1 MFPTLGDLV
10 KSLTGIDLS
19 FLYIFQMFGLMMAV
33 AFLSAAYVLFKE
45 LKRKETEGLLQ
56 PVFRNIIIGQPASV
70 SELMINALIGFVV
83 GFKVIGIFFNLS
95 VFTAN
100 PQAFVFSMQG
110 SWLGAIAI
118 GSFFSYSK
126 YYEKKKQQ
134 LPEPKNELVKLY
146 PSQLVSEIVIYAA
159 IFGLIG
165 AKLFDNLENPSF
177 FFENPI
183 EAMISFSG
191 LTWYGGLILAAG
203 AIIYYCIKNKI
214 PVIHMAD
221 AMGPTLI
228 LGYAVGRI
236 GCQLSGDGDWG
247 INNTAPKPS
256 ALSFL
261 PDWMWSYKFPHNVIN
276 EGVPIEN
283 CLGKHCYELPFP
295 VYPTPFYEVIM
306 CLFIFGV
313 LWYLRKRITTA
324 GLLFSIYL
332 ILNGIERFSIEQIRV
347 NSQYHIFG
355 FAPTQAEIIAVVMV
369 LVGIAGIFWSIKKN
383 QLLKKNI

>member
-1 MFPTLGDLV
+1 MYPTLGDLV

-45 LKRKETEGLLQ
+45 LARKEKQGLLQ
-56 PVFRNIIIGQPASV
+56 PIIRSTIVGTPATPF
-70 SELMINALIGFVV
+70 ELVLNGLMGFLI

-95 VFTAN
+95 IFTAN

-110 SWLGAIAI
+110 SWIGGIAIAA
-118 GSFFSYSK
+118 FFAYSK

-134 LPEPKNELVKLY
+134 LPEPKTENIQLY

-165 AKLFDNLENPSF
+165 AKIFDNLENPQF
-177 FFENPI
+177 FMEHPI

-191 LTWYGGLILAAG
+191 LTWYGGLILAAA

-214 PVIHMAD
+214 PVVHMAD
-221 AMGPTLI
+221 AMAPTLI

-236 GCQLSGDGDWG
+236 GCQLAGDGDWG
-247 INNTAPKPS
+247 INNTAQKPA

-261 PDWMWSYKFPHNVIN
+261 PDWMWAYKFPHNVIN
-276 EGVPIEN
+276 EGVDIPG
-283 CLGKHCYELPFP
+283 CVGRHCYELPVAVF
-295 VYPTPFYEVIM
+295 PTPFYETVM

-313 LWYLRKRITTA
+313 LWFLRKRITTA

-347 NSQYHIFG
+347 NSQYHFMGI
-355 FAPTQAEIIAVVMV
+355 APTQAEIIAVLMV
-369 LVGIAGIFWSIKKN
+369 LTGIAGIIWTINRRKKN
-383 QLLKKNI
+383 QL

>member
-1 MFPTLGDLV
+1 MYPTLGDLV

-45 LKRKETEGLLQ
+45 LARKEKQGLLQ
-56 PVFRNIIIGQPASV
+56 PIIRSTIVGTPATPF
-70 SELMINALIGFVV
+70 ELVLNGIMGFLI
-83 GFKVIGIFFNLS
+83 GFKVIGIFFSLS
-95 VFTAN
+95 IFTAN
-100 PQAFVFSMQG
+100 PQAFVFSTQG
-110 SWLGAIAI
+110 SWIGGIAIAA
-118 GSFFSYSK
+118 FFAYSK

-134 LPEPKNELVKLY
+134 LPEPKTESLQVY

-165 AKLFDNLENPSF
+165 AKIFDNLENPSF
-177 FFENPI
+177 FLQHPI

-191 LTWYGGLILAAG
+191 LTWYGGLILAAA

-236 GCQLSGDGDWG
+236 GCQLAGDGDWG
-247 INNTAPKPS
+247 INNTAPKPA

-261 PDWMWSYKFPHNVIN
+261 PDWMWAYKFPHNVIN
-276 EGVPIEN
+276 EGVEIPN
-283 CLGKHCYELPFP
+283 CIGRHCYELPVA

-313 LWYLRKRITTA
+313 LWFLRKRITTA

-355 FAPTQAEIIAVVMV
+355 FAPTQAEIIAVLMV
-369 LVGIAGIFWSIKKN
+369 LIGIAGIIWTTNRKKEM
-383 QLLKKNI
+383 IG

>member
-1 MFPTLGDLV
+1 MYPTLGDLV

-45 LKRKETEGLLQ
+45 LARKEKQGLLQ
-56 PVFRNIIIGQPASV
+56 PIIRSTIVGTPATPF
-70 SELMINALIGFVV
+70 ELVLNGIMGFLI
-83 GFKVIGIFFNLS
+83 GFKVIGIFFSLS
-95 VFTAN
+95 IFTAN
-100 PQAFVFSMQG
+100 PQAFVFSTQG
-110 SWLGAIAI
+110 SWIGGIAIAA
-118 GSFFSYSK
+118 FFAYSK

-134 LPEPKNELVKLY
+134 LPEPKTESLQVY

-165 AKLFDNLENPSF
+165 AKIFDNLENPSF
-177 FFENPI
+177 FLQHPI

-191 LTWYGGLILAAG
+191 LTWYGGLILAAA

-236 GCQLSGDGDWG
+236 GCQLAGDGDWG
-247 INNTAPKPS
+247 INNTAPKPAS
-256 ALSFL
+256 LSFL
-261 PDWMWSYKFPHNVIN
+261 PDWMWAYKFPHKVIN
-276 EGVPIEN
+276 EGVEIPN
-283 CLGKHCYELPFP
+283 CIGRQCYELPVA

-313 LWYLRKRITTA
+313 LWFLRKRITTA

-355 FAPTQAEIIAVVMV
+355 FAPTQAEIIAVLMV
-369 LVGIAGIFWSIKKN
+369 LIGIAGIIWTTNRKKEM
-383 QLLKKNI
+383 IG

>member
-1 MFPTLGDLV
+1 MYPTLGDLV

-45 LKRKETEGLLQ
+45 LARKEKQGLLQ
-56 PVFRNIIIGQPASV
+56 PIIRSTIVGTPATPF
-70 SELMINALIGFVV
+70 ELVLNGIMGFLI
-83 GFKVIGIFFNLS
+83 GFKVIGIFFSLS
-95 VFTAN
+95 IFTAN
-100 PQAFVFSMQG
+100 PQAFVFSTQG
-110 SWLGAIAI
+110 SWIGGIAIAA
-118 GSFFSYSK
+118 FFAYSK

-134 LPEPKNELVKLY
+134 LPEPKTESLQVY
-146 PSQLVSEIVIYAA
+146 PSELVSEIVIYAA
-159 IFGLIG
+159 IFGLLG
-165 AKLFDNLENPSF
+165 AKIFDNLENPSF
-177 FFENPI
+177 FMEHPI

-191 LTWYGGLILAAG
+191 LTWYGGLILAAA

-236 GCQLSGDGDWG
+236 GCQLAGDGDWG
-247 INNTAPKPS
+247 INNTAPKPAS
-256 ALSFL
+256 LSFL
-261 PDWMWSYKFPHNVIN
+261 PDWMWAYKFPHNVIN
-276 EGVPIEN
+276 EGVEIPN
-283 CLGKHCYELPFP
+283 CIGRHCYELPVA

-313 LWYLRKRITTA
+313 LWFLRKRITTA

-355 FAPTQAEIIAVVMV
+355 FAPTQAEIIAVLMV
-369 LVGIAGIFWSIKKN
+369 LIGIAGIIWTTNRKKEM
-383 QLLKKNI
+383 IG

>member
-1 MFPTLGDLV
+1 MYPTLGDLV

-19 FLYIFQMFGLMMAV
+19 FLYIFQMFGLMMAL
-33 AFLSAAYVLFKE
+33 AFLSAAYILFKE
-45 LKRKETEGLLQ
+45 LARKEKQGLLQ
-56 PVFRNIIIGQPASV
+56 PIIRSTIVGTPATPF
-70 SELMINALIGFVV
+70 ELVLNGLMGFLI

-95 VFTAN
+95 IFTAN

-110 SWLGAIAI
+110 SWIGGIAIAA
-118 GSFFSYSK
+118 FFAYSK

-134 LPEPKNELVKLY
+134 LSEPKTESIQLY

-165 AKLFDNLENPSF
+165 AKIFDNLENPSF
-177 FFENPI
+177 FMEHPI

-191 LTWYGGLILAAG
+191 LTWYGGLILAAA

-221 AMGPTLI
+221 AMAPTLI

-236 GCQLSGDGDWG
+236 GCQLAGDGDWG
-247 INNTAPKPS
+247 INNTAPKPA

-261 PDWMWSYKFPHNVIN
+261 PDWMWAYKFPHNVIN
-276 EGVPIEN
+276 EGVEIPN
-283 CLGKHCYELPFP
+283 CIGRHCYELPVAVF
-295 VYPTPFYEVIM
+295 PTPFYEVLM

-313 LWYLRKRITTA
+313 LWFLRKRITTA

-347 NSQYHIFG
+347 NSQYHFFG
-355 FAPTQAEIIAVVMV
+355 ISPTQAEIIAVLMV
-369 LVGIAGIFWSIKKN
+369 LTGIAGIFWTTNRRKKN
-383 QLLKKNI
+383 QL

>member
-1 MFPTLGDLV
+1 MYPTLGDLV

-45 LKRKETEGLLQ
+45 LARKEKQGLLQ
-56 PVFRNIIIGQPASV
+56 PIIRSTIVGTPATPF
-70 SELMINALIGFVV
+70 ELVLNGIMGFLI
-83 GFKVIGIFFNLS
+83 GFKVIGIFFSLS
-95 VFTAN
+95 IFTAN
-100 PQAFVFSMQG
+100 PQAFVFSTQG
-110 SWLGAIAI
+110 SWIGGIAIAA
-118 GSFFSYSK
+118 FFAYSK
-126 YYEKKKQQ
+126 YYEKKKLQ
-134 LPEPKNELVKLY
+134 LPEPKTESLQVY

-165 AKLFDNLENPSF
+165 AKIFDNLENPSF
-177 FFENPI
+177 FLQHPI

-191 LTWYGGLILAAG
+191 LTWYGGLILAAA

-236 GCQLSGDGDWG
+236 GCQLAGDGDWG
-247 INNTAPKPS
+247 INNTAPKPAS
-256 ALSFL
+256 LSFL
-261 PDWMWSYKFPHNVIN
+261 PDWMWAYKFPHNVIN
-276 EGVPIEN
+276 EGVEIPN
-283 CLGKHCYELPFP
+283 CIGRHCYELPVA

-313 LWYLRKRITTA
+313 LWFLRKRITTA

-355 FAPTQAEIIAVVMV
+355 FAPTQAEIIAVLMV
-369 LVGIAGIFWSIKKN
+369 LIGIAGIIWTTNRKKEM
-383 QLLKKNI
+383 IG

>member
-1 MFPTLGDLV
+1 MYPTLGDLV

-45 LKRKETEGLLQ
+45 LARKEKQGLLQ
-56 PVFRNIIIGQPASV
+56 PIIRSTIVGTPATPF
-70 SELMINALIGFVV
+70 ELVLNGIMGFLI
-83 GFKVIGIFFNLS
+83 GFKVIGIFFSLS
-95 VFTAN
+95 IFTAN
-100 PQAFVFSMQG
+100 PQAFVFSTQG
-110 SWLGAIAI
+110 SWIGGIAIAA
-118 GSFFSYSK
+118 FFAYSK

-134 LPEPKNELVKLY
+134 LPEPKTESLQVY

-165 AKLFDNLENPSF
+165 AKIFDNLENPSF
-177 FFENPI
+177 FLQHPI

-191 LTWYGGLILAAG
+191 LTWYGGLILAAA

-236 GCQLSGDGDWG
+236 GCQLAGDGDWG
-247 INNTAPKPS
+247 INNTAPKPAS
-256 ALSFL
+256 LSFL
-261 PDWMWSYKFPHNVIN
+261 PDWMWAYKFPHNVIN
-276 EGVPIEN
+276 EGVEIPN
-283 CLGKHCYELPFP
+283 CIGRHCYELPVA

-313 LWYLRKRITTA
+313 LWFLRKRITTA

-355 FAPTQAEIIAVVMV
+355 FAPTQAEIIAVLMV
-369 LVGIAGIFWSIKKN
+369 LIGIAGIIWTTNRKKEM
-383 QLLKKNI
+383 IG

>member
-1 MFPTLGDLV
+1 MYPTLGDLV

-45 LKRKETEGLLQ
+45 LARKEKQGLLQ
-56 PVFRNIIIGQPASV
+56 PIIRSTIVGTPATPF
-70 SELMINALIGFVV
+70 ELVLNGIMGFLI
-83 GFKVIGIFFNLS
+83 GFKVIGIFFSLS
-95 VFTAN
+95 IFTAN
-100 PQAFVFSMQG
+100 PQAFVFSTQG
-110 SWLGAIAI
+110 SWIGGIAIAA
-118 GSFFSYSK
+118 FFAYSK

-134 LPEPKNELVKLY
+134 LPEPKTESLQVY

-165 AKLFDNLENPSF
+165 AKIFDNLENPSF
-177 FFENPI
+177 FLQHPI

-191 LTWYGGLILAAG
+191 LTWYGGLILAAA

-214 PVIHMAD
+214 PVVHMAD
-221 AMGPTLI
+221 AMAPTLI

-236 GCQLSGDGDWG
+236 GCQLAGDGDWG
-247 INNTAPKPS
+247 INNTAPKPNS
-256 ALSFL
+256 LSFL
-261 PDWMWSYKFPHNVIN
+261 PDWMWAFKFPHNVIN

-283 CLGKHCYELPFP
+283 CVGKHCFELPVA
-295 VYPTPFYEVIM
+295 VYPTPFYEVLM

-313 LWYLRKRITTA
+313 LWFLRKRITTA

-347 NSQYHIFG
+347 NSQYHFFG
-355 FAPTQAEIIAVVMV
+355 ISPTQAEIIAVLMV
-369 LVGIAGIFWSIKKN
+369 LTGIAGIFWTTNRRKKM
-383 QLLKKNI
+383 IG